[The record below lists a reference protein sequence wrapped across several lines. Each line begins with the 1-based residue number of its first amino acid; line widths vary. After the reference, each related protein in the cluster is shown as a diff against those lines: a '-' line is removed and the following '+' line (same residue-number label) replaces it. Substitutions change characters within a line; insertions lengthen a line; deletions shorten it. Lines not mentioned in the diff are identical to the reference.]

1 MALHHNPRI
10 VTNGLVLHLDAAD
23 RNSYPGSGTTFTD
36 LSGNGNNA
44 TLQNGTSYSSDNGGT
59 LVYDGADDKITI
71 QNSTSLSSFTSISF
85 NFWVRFY
92 NLDYVNTTGTLYNFL
107 RKGSVDV
114 AATDPPTPH
123 YGFWAS
129 YENRNNNG
137 RFSYFAFGNEVGG
150 YNGGG
155 NNFASIYY
163 TFNNNQWY
171 NISATLDASELGKV
185 YVNGELQGS
194 KQLSGVNLNTSA
206 NMETV
211 FQDPVD
217 YPIAQIYN
225 RALTASEVLQN
236 YNATKTRFGL

>member
-10 VTNGLVLHLDAAD
+10 VTSGLVMHLDAAD
-23 RNSYPGSGTTFTD
+23 RNSYPGSGNTFTD

-44 TLQNGTSYSSDNGGT
+44 ALQNGTSYSSDNGGT
-59 LVYDGADDKITI
+59 LVFDGVDDRIDI
-71 QNSTSLSSFTSISF
+71 QNSTSLSNFTSISF

-92 NLDYVNTTGTLYNFL
+92 NLDYVNNTGTLYSFL
-107 RKGSVDV
+107 RKGDIDEAS
-114 AATDPPTPH
+114 TDPPTPH

-137 RFSYFAFGNEVGG
+137 RFSYFAFGNEDGG
-150 YNGGG
+150 YNGGV
-155 NNFASIYY
+155 NTLSSILY

-171 NISATLDASELGKV
+171 NISVTLDASELAKV
-185 YVNGELQGS
+185 YVNGELEGS
-194 KQLSGVNLNTSA
+194 RQLSGVNLNTSA
-206 NMETV
+206 EMITV

-225 RALTASEVLQN
+225 RALSAEEVLQN